1 MSSAIRD
8 YGGVAV
14 IAPVTVPYERT
25 SEYAADWFIGS
36 ALRKLLDQSGIGK
49 QALDGLSISSFT
61 LSPNSPVSLIENFG
75 LRLRWLEQVNL
86 GGASGVVALRKA
98 ARAIQSGDAEIVAC
112 IGGDTANAQSFA
124 NLVSDFSH
132 FSNSAVYPY
141 GAAGPNAPFSLI
153 TQHYM
158 DVHGATRADFGQ
170 IAVSQRYNANHYP
183 GALFG
188 SKTLTLNEYLTARQ
202 IAGPLHLYDCVMPCA
217 GADAYIVTS
226 VERARALGLPFA
238 EILSADES
246 YNSFAEDA
254 IQITGGW
261 WQFRDAMYDRAGI
274 GPEGIDCLQTY
285 DDYPVIVMHQLEG
298 LGFCPAGEA
307 ARWVNSTALT
317 FDGDGLPHNTN
328 GGQLSVGQAGC
339 GFLGVVETLKQIL
352 QFSGANQVVGAT
364 TGLVSG
370 YGMVNYDRGLC
381 STAAILRRG
390 VQ

>member
-1 MSSAIRD
+1 LSPKIRN
-8 YGGVAV
+8 YSGVAV

-25 SEYAADWFIGS
+25 SARGADWFIGS
-36 ALRKLLDQSGIGK
+36 ALRKLIVEAGVQK
-49 QALDGLSISSFT
+49 QAIDGLSISSFT
-61 LSPNSPVSLIENFG
+61 LAPDSPISLVENLG
-75 LRLRWLEQVNL
+75 LRLRWLEQVSV

-112 IGGDTANAQSFA
+112 IGGDTANPQSFA
-124 NLVSDFSH
+124 RLVSNFSQ
-132 FSNSAVYPY
+132 FSNAAVYPY

-158 DVHGATRADFGQ
+158 DMHGATRADFGQ

-183 GALFG
+183 GALF
-188 SKTLTLNEYLTARQ
+188 SNKTLSINEYLDARK

-217 GADAYIVTS
+217 GADGYLVTS
-226 VERARALGLPFA
+226 VERAKALGLPFA
-238 EILSADES
+238 ELLAADER
-246 YNSFAEDA
+246 YNSFSEDA
-254 IQITGGW
+254 IQVKGGW
-261 WQFRDAMYDRAGI
+261 CEFKDDLYDRAGI
-274 GPEGIDCLQTY
+274 GPEAIDCLQTY

-298 LGFCPAGEA
+298 LGFCPFGEA

-317 FDGDGLPHNTN
+317 FDGGGLPHNTN

-339 GFLGVVETLKQIL
+339 GFLGVVETLRQIL
-352 QFSGANQVVGAT
+352 QRSGANQVANAE

-381 STAAILRRG
+381 STAAILKRCA
-390 VQ
+390 